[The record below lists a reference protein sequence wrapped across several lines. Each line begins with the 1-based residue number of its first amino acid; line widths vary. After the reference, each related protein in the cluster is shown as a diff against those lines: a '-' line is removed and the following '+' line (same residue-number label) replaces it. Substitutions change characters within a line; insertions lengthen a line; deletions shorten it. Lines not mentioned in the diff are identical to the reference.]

1 MIAVL
6 VANTKGGCGKTTIST
21 HIAAAFANAGRRTTL
36 ADADRQHSSFQWA
49 RLRPGTAAHVEPL
62 DWVRKITDPPRGTER
77 LVIDAAAAM
86 KTKQVFE
93 LVRMADMIVV
103 PVLASAFDQATT
115 AAFLHKLNELK
126 PIRKSRKPVAVVRN
140 RVRPRTHAAARLA
153 RFLHAIEHQDLGAL
167 ADRTIYNDVAAAG
180 LSIFD
185 LPGRGAETFRR
196 DWSDVLDYVGIE
208 DVRMARPVAER
219 HLRQ

>member
-21 HIAAAFANAGRRTTL
+21 HLAAAFANSGRRTAL
-36 ADADRQHSSFQWA
+36 ADADRQHSSYQWT
-49 RLRPGTAAHVEPL
+49 RLRPGTVAPIAPL
-62 DWVRKITDPPRGTER
+62 DWVNKLSDPPRGTER

-86 KTKQVFE
+86 KAKQVFE
-93 LVRMADMIVV
+93 LVKMADMIVV
-103 PVLASAFDQATT
+103 PVLASAFDQSTT

-126 PIRKSRKPVAVVRN
+126 SIRKSKKPVAVIRN

-153 RFLHAIEHQDLGAL
+153 RFLHQIEHQDLGTL
-167 ADRTIYNDVAAAG
+167 TDRTIYNDVAAAG

-185 LPGRGAETFRR
+185 LSGKRAEASRQ
-196 DWSDVLDYVGIE
+196 DWTAVLDYVGVE
-208 DVRMARPVAER
+208 D
-219 HLRQ
+219 

>member
-21 HIAAAFANAGRRTTL
+21 HIAAAFTNAGRRTAL

-49 RLRPGTAAHVEPL
+49 RLRPGTAARIEPL

-86 KTKQVFE
+86 KTKHVFE
-93 LVRMADMIVV
+93 LVKMADLIVV

-126 PIRKSRKPVAVVRN
+126 PIRKSRKPVAVLRN

-167 ADRTIYNDVAAAG
+167 ADRTIYNDVAASG

-185 LPGRGAETFRR
+185 LPGRRAEASRR
-196 DWSDVLDYVGIE
+196 DWAAVLEYVGVE
-208 DVRMARPVAER
+208 A
-219 HLRQ
+219 

>member
-21 HIAAAFANAGRRTTL
+21 HLAAAFANSGRRTAL
-36 ADADRQHSSFQWA
+36 ADADRQRSSLQWA
-49 RLRPGTAAHVEPL
+49 RLRPGTAAPIAPL
-62 DWVRKITDPPRGTER
+62 DWVSKLAEPPRGTER

-86 KTKQVFE
+86 KTKHVLE
-93 LVRMADMIVV
+93 LIRMADMIVV

-115 AAFLHKLNELK
+115 AAFLAKLNELK
-126 PIRKSRKPVAVVRN
+126 PVRKSRKPVALVRN

-185 LPGRGAETFRR
+185 LPGRRAEISRQ
-196 DWSDVLDYVGIE
+196 DWAEVLEYVGIE
-208 DVRMARPVAER
+208 G
-219 HLRQ
+219 

>member
-6 VANTKGGCGKTTIST
+6 VANPKGGCGKTTIST
-21 HIAAAFANAGRRTTL
+21 HIAAAFANSGRRTAL

-49 RLRPGTAAHVEPL
+49 RLRPGTAAPIAPL
-62 DWVRKITDPPRGTER
+62 DWASKLSDPPRGTEC

-86 KTKQVFE
+86 KTKQVLE
-93 LVRMADMIVV
+93 LVKLADMIVV

-115 AAFLHKLNELK
+115 ATFLAKLNELK

-153 RFLHAIEHQDLGAL
+153 RFLHAIEHQDLGTL

-185 LPGRGAETFRR
+185 LPGKRAENSRQ
-196 DWSDVLDYVGIE
+196 DWAAVLDYVGIE
-208 DVRMARPVAER
+208 S
-219 HLRQ
+219 

>member
-21 HIAAAFANAGRRTTL
+21 HIAAAFANSGRRTAL

-49 RLRPGTAAHVEPL
+49 RLRPGTAAHIEPL
-62 DWVRKITDPPRGTER
+62 DWASKLTDPPRGTER

-86 KTKQVFE
+86 KTKHVFE
-93 LVRMADMIVV
+93 LVRMADIIVV

-115 AAFLHKLNELK
+115 AAFLTKLNELK

-153 RFLHAIEHQDLGAL
+153 RFLHTIEHQDLG
-167 ADRTIYNDVAAAG
+167 T
-180 LSIFD
+180 
-185 LPGRGAETFRR
+185 ETSRQ
-196 DWSDVLDYVGIE
+196 DWSAVLDYVGIE
-208 DVRMARPVAER
+208 S
-219 HLRQ
+219 

>member
-1 MIAVL
+1 
-6 VANTKGGCGKTTIST
+6 
-21 HIAAAFANAGRRTTL
+21 
-36 ADADRQHSSFQWA
+36 
-49 RLRPGTAAHVEPL
+49 
-62 DWVRKITDPPRGTER
+62 
-77 LVIDAAAAM
+77 M

-103 PVLASAFDQATT
+103 PVLASAFDQVTT

-185 LPGRGAETFRR
+185 LPGRRAETSRQ
-196 DWSDVLDYVGIE
+196 DWAPLLDYVG
-208 DVRMARPVAER
+208 A
-219 HLRQ
+219 